1 MTMYKVTHMYVFTG
15 SSYSMNQRTVNDI
28 SPSTTSTV
36 VEDIS
41 FPPGS
46 THIVV
51 VTAVSGS
58 ILVTSEIVY
67 LQTRTKIHTLNDN
80 TAFDI
85 TNETYKTPVLFFQL
99 CVLMCHHH

>member
-41 FPPGS
+41 SPRGS

-58 ILVTSEIVY
+58 ISATSEIVY
-67 LQTRTKIHTLNDN
+67 LQTRMKIHTLNDN
-80 TAFDI
+80 TAFTCTI
-85 TNETYKTPVLFFQL
+85 LLMRHNYKIPVLFFSSS
-99 CVLMCHHH
+99 VF